1 MSISGGELDTQQPQ
15 DQHEEDKVR
24 RAKPILNKGKSDGT
38 GKKIETN
45 APHPPRLFM
54 FEGGKDGISDDPR
67 GHASPPA
74 WILPQRDPPRTKAYA
89 PKPKPF
95 SNPPIIVEDLKERLK
110 KKSSFATPLAS
121 SSPHDTEG
129 SPAPTISSNERT
141 TFNYGRNHEEQTGHE
156 HDPIS
161 AASIIVCGVDG
172 TVYTLDAYTGK
183 LRNMF
188 PTGPLVFT
196 SSPDEDHTSDGTS
209 TDSMNGQ
216 GDDNTIDDLD
226 GDLINS
232 VASKSSH
239 GMKERVIPGLID
251 GRLYSLWEGVG
262 DDDEDKSGECQL
274 PGDEDYDYVDEKCGS
289 VTSQDGTFNSQIKPR
304 FEPILTPHHITVKDV
319 VDSPFSIC
327 SGGDTQQEQ
336 CGIILGSKKI
346 TIFAIEPTTG
356 KVQWTQDPQGGA
368 GGLGYTT
375 NPPKAVARGRTV
387 LLQREDYFV
396 RHTDTDGGKDVWKVD
411 LGMFSALVTPPRGG
425 VQETNSDENVVSGER
440 STGGMHVGGGRKRGV
455 AAIAASVDSQDRKKG
470 GVPPILRR
478 KKSSSLEL
486 DDSVFGDSRHAG
498 DRKESL
504 FDHREDDVDHDHSFR
519 GLPSIAFGKVSVL
532 SSSD

>member
-95 SNPPIIVEDLKERLK
+95 SNPPIVVEDLKERLK

-209 TDSMNGQ
+209 TDTMNGQ

-319 VDSPFSIC
+319 VDSPFSKC

-375 NPPKAVARGRTV
+375 NPPKAIARGRTV

-396 RHTDTDGGKDVWKVD
+396 RHTDIDGGKDVWKVD
-411 LGMFSALVTPPRGG
+411 LGMFSALVTPP
-425 VQETNSDENVVSGER
+425 
-440 STGGMHVGGGRKRGV
+440 GRKRGV